1 MKFSQHKILLL
12 IAFYLFCGSLS
23 GDEISSY
30 SLHYLASA
38 NGIKGNAQRTLTRI
52 DASTFELTNTLEA
65 KVAGQLITSLKETSK
80 VELFENSI
88 RPILYSMQQ
97 SGITQASLEIDYD
110 WSDMLITTDDLQQL
124 SRRKLRTNIFDQL
137 SHQLILQQQIT
148 ESNTELTFT
157 IINKGD
163 FEIYSYEILGEEKIT
178 TPLGI
183 FESIKVAR
191 LYGENSRRETIF
203 WLAPDIGGIL
213 LRAEQTTQPGI
224 SVFLEI
230 QSGTVN
236 GIPVSALN

>member
-1 MKFSQHKILLL
+1 MKFSQQKIILLT
-12 IAFYLFCGSLS
+12 AFYLFCGSLS

-52 DASTFELTNTLEA
+52 DPSTFELTNTLEA
-65 KVAGQLITSLKETSK
+65 RVAGQLITSLKEISK

-97 SGITQASLEIDYD
+97 SGITTASLEIDYD

-213 LRAEQTTQPGI
+213 LRAEQTTQSGI

>member
-1 MKFSQHKILLL
+1 MKFSPHKILLL
-12 IAFYLFCGSLS
+12 TAFHLFCGSLS

-52 DASTFELTNTLEA
+52 DASTFELKNTLEA

-80 VELFENSI
+80 VELFENTI

-97 SGITQASLEIDYD
+97 SGITTASLEIDYD

-124 SRRKLRTNIFDQL
+124 SRRKLRTNTFDQL
-137 SHQLILQQQIT
+137 SHQLMLQQQIT

-157 IINKGD
+157 IINKGE

-213 LRAEQTTQPGI
+213 LRAEQTTQSGI

>member
-12 IAFYLFCGSLS
+12 TVFYLFCGSLS

-38 NGIKGNAQRTLTRI
+38 NGIKGNAQRTLTRK
-52 DASTFELTNTLEA
+52 DANTFELTNTLEA
-65 KVAGQLITSLKETSK
+65 RVAGQLITSLKETSK
-80 VELFENSI
+80 VELFENTI

-97 SGITQASLEIDYD
+97 SGITTASLEIDYD

-124 SRRKLRTNIFDQL
+124 SRQKLRPNIFDQL
-137 SHQLILQQQIT
+137 SHQLMLQQQIT
-148 ESNTELTFT
+148 ESNTKLTFT
-157 IINKGD
+157 IISKGD
-163 FEIYSYEILGEEKIT
+163 IETYSYEILGEEKIT

-191 LYGENSRRETIF
+191 LHEESSRRETIF
-203 WLAPDIGGIL
+203 WLAPDIDGIL
-213 LRAEQTTQPGI
+213 LRAEQTTKSGI
-224 SVFLEI
+224 SIFLEI

>member
-12 IAFYLFCGSLS
+12 TAFYLFCGSLS

-52 DASTFELTNTLEA
+52 DASTFELKNTLEA

-80 VELFENSI
+80 VELFENSL

-97 SGITQASLEIDYD
+97 SGVTTASLEIDYD

-124 SRRKLRTNIFDQL
+124 SRRKLRTNTFDQL
-137 SHQLILQQQIT
+137 SHQLMLQQQIT

-213 LRAEQTTQPGI
+213 LRAEQTTQSGI

>member
-12 IAFYLFCGSLS
+12 TAFYLFCGSLS

-52 DASTFELTNTLEA
+52 DASTFELKNTLEA

-80 VELFENSI
+80 VELFENTI

-97 SGITQASLEIDYD
+97 SGITTASLEIDYD

-124 SRRKLRTNIFDQL
+124 SRRKLRTNTFDQL
-137 SHQLILQQQIT
+137 SHQLMLQQQIT

-213 LRAEQTTQPGI
+213 LRAEQTTQSGI

>member
-1 MKFSQHKILLL
+1 MTFSQHKILLL
-12 IAFYLFCGSLS
+12 LAFYLFCGSLS

-80 VELFENSI
+80 VELFENSL

-97 SGITQASLEIDYD
+97 SGITTASLEIDYD

-213 LRAEQTTQPGI
+213 LRAEQTTKSGI